1 MSVHDRDCGTF
12 NDCVEEMSHH
22 DKFFFSK
29 DFLCIDT
36 DTAPKLTIIL
46 EVLKTFMCCFFFPLF
61 SYLGAMWV
69 VSKTIPF

>member
-1 MSVHDRDCGTF
+1 
-12 NDCVEEMSHH
+12 MSHH
-22 DKFFFSK
+22 DKFFFFPK
-29 DFLCIDT
+29 IFLCIDT

-46 EVLKTFMCCFFFPLF
+46 EVLKLSCVAFFSLF